1 MATTNTGSGALRA
14 RSLPVRAV
22 LAAVLAAAANAALV
36 AAVQW
41 VGIAPGFRAL
51 TYPPV
56 VFLSVLGALG
66 AAGVYAL
73 LRNRVAEPAATF
85 RKLAL
90 AVLVVSFVPDLALLA
105 ADPAATVAGVVVLMG
120 MHVVVAAIAV
130 ELLVSWRGER

>member
-1 MATTNTGSGALRA
+1 MATDPGTETNRTGSLPARA
-14 RSLPVRAV
+14 S
-22 LAAVLAAAANAALV
+22 LAAVLAAAANAGLV
-36 AAVQW
+36 AAAQA

-56 VFLSVLGALG
+56 VFLSVFGALG

-73 LRNRVAEPAATF
+73 LDRRVAEPAATF
-85 RKLAL
+85 RRVAL

-105 ADPAATVAGVVVLMG
+105 ADPAATVAGVAVLLA
-120 MHVVVAAIAV
+120 MHVVVAGIAV

>member
-1 MATTNTGSGALRA
+1 MATNTDSRA
-14 RSLPVRAV
+14 VRTRSLPVRAV
-22 LAAVLAAAANAALV
+22 LAAILAAAANAGLV
-36 AAVQW
+36 ATAQA

-73 LRNRVAEPAATF
+73 LRRRVAEPAATF
-85 RKLAL
+85 RKV
-90 AVLVVSFVPDLALLA
+90 AVATLVLSFVPDLALLA
-105 ADPAATVAGVVVLMG
+105 ADPAATPAGVVVLMV
-120 MHVVVAAIAV
+120 MHVVVAAVAV

>member
-1 MATTNTGSGALRA
+1 MVAATTGPGALRA
-14 RSLPVRAV
+14 RSLPVRTV

-36 AAVQW
+36 AVVQAVG
-41 VGIAPGFRAL
+41 VAPGFRAL

-56 VFLSVLGALG
+56 VFLSVLGAVG

-73 LRNRVAEPAATF
+73 LRNRVEEPAATF

-90 AVLVVSFVPDLALLA
+90 GVLVVSFVPDLALLV
-105 ADPAATVAGVVVLMG
+105 ADPAATAAGVVVLMV

-130 ELLVSWRGER
+130 ELLVSWRGEG

>member
-1 MATTNTGSGALRA
+1 
-14 RSLPVRAV
+14 VRAG
-22 LAAVLAAAANAALV
+22 LAATLAAAANAGLV
-36 AAVQW
+36 AAA
-41 VGIAPGFRAL
+41 GAMEIAPEFRAL

-73 LRNRVAEPAATF
+73 LRRRVAEPVATF
-85 RKLAL
+85 RKV
-90 AVLVVSFVPDLALLA
+90 AVAALVVSFVPDLALLA
-105 ADPAATVAGVVVLMG
+105 ADPAATPAGVVVLIL

>member
-1 MATTNTGSGALRA
+1 MATTNTDSGTLRT

-36 AAVQW
+36 AAVQG

-73 LRNRVAEPAATF
+73 LRGQVAEPAATF

-105 ADPAATVAGVVVLMG
+105 ADPAATPAGVVVLMI

-130 ELLVSWRGER
+130 ELLVSWRGKE